1 MASNDNSHTYL
12 MGRLYSRDGVAT
24 SRYYPMPYETLA
36 LQKEEGKAEDEHSN
50 HYPLIASGA
59 NGELSNL
66 SDTANK
72 TGELVR
78 TPLALSAV
86 KKKGEDGSVSQ
97 KMLFFPSYLVP
108 MAQVSYQTADSNDWM
123 RELYT
128 SLKAY
133 TKNDD
138 CAVQLKLRSVSV
150 ADNCLLLPDDK
161 LTEEQLEKN
170 TYFKNYRKWLSN
182 YKPSHVTLIEVP
194 QFYTIQIYFSSELFV
209 DAHIT
214 LSDFSETLAISGNMK
229 GKASAH
235 PVSTVERVSVKY
247 YRAEENKDENKDEKT
262 SNYVAIEDETTS
274 YVATFWIE
282 SESVLT
288 LSELDQYCRVDVS
301 FEHFDEDLLDS
312 VESKGIPS
320 KYSLTEKAL
329 ALPIHTSA
337 GRTSVVNGDPISV
350 EEALINHAPQH
361 YQHLVK
367 TFTNQPYG
375 DPSALAMETQNGSPT
390 VPEQVWSVL
399 QNNKSLLE
407 VTAGS
412 LEKGLSWLMLAKV
425 TAAATS
431 ALPKSPETDATME
444 KMVDTVNKV
453 TGITVAVAGVMGTLK
468 DMHDSCNN
476 SLTGLGLNAVNAFNT
491 LVFGEHVSLQTAVIT
506 HLNQLPGVNINLDS
520 FGPFLDDAGKLGGM
534 LLDKPLSVL
543 EIAYGFNEAVKANDN
558 ADKAYAKLFETT
570 QKYSLSTLSVSSDR
584 LQKAAIPQ
592 DSEEAIKEQ
601 QDAYDQAVDSMR
613 EKLAQLVVKDQ
624 KHHVETVG
632 FSEFQLR
639 LDATMFDFDSH
650 EIQSDFSGVSTPFQ
664 SIAEELKKLSGAP
677 FVIMIIGHTCS
688 IGSEAYNL
696 ELSKQRAVAV
706 KNSIID
712 ALSDEKD
719 KSIWSDLLVTK
730 GVGESTPLPGNNNET
745 EGERKLNRRV
755 EIVFI
760 FSSSVEYPACRS
772 GLIMLEKA
780 AKLNVLKAMKANDTT
795 IGAINTSID
804 AVLGGAASAFPPA
817 GVLLAAKQTASIAMD
832 IDALFDDKNE
842 AKFAAEM
849 TSLRYQDVMAI
860 QEYLA
865 SPEGNSIFKVHLSA
879 YLKRMMAFNGL
890 LRLISFY
897 QLDKAQKKSNQ
908 LSGSEYE
915 ATSNLAAENKN
926 PMKFEDLNIR
936 GYINKYIINDDWD
949 IDISLLGI
957 EHLDEQWLE
966 QNGYNANIKSKFSV
980 PALTAELFTVGSHTR
995 NNLFKNEQVEKA
1007 RSKASQFQNY
1017 FPVHYIASEN
1027 DNHFESLVAEAIPLD
1042 LDKSIFTKIEVFVR
1056 RPYKL
1061 KKDDSPNK
1069 DNWVSFKEYYKTN
1082 KYSLTPFDNIRVIAL
1097 LDSNKVKDK
1106 NGNFT
1111 AFPVTLNVKSS
1122 SQNEGAWTLF
1132 DSVASSH
1139 TEYARYLSPNER
1151 ELIFGEANNKEQ
1163 EPLIGVVIEPSYY
1176 FGKQQVFGIRPI
1188 ADYDSSIMKSLFD
1201 STEKSTAS
1209 GGSHYLSYYLELFV
1223 EGRKKTEHK
1232 LPLYD
1237 SAYDTTKASQF
1248 NVTLSPSRT
1257 YQFTKD
1263 FKTFGPEKHAD
1274 GNFYDESFLKVPSG
1288 KPNEIKYLKLFDEP
1302 KATIYLTQ
1310 QYKQIDD
1317 SSDGADKNDPLVK
1330 RNKRLL
1336 RGKIGQFDW
1345 NEWASI
1351 TLLIRSKHVEI
1362 NEEIWSEASLDP
1374 NKTEVNVDLISEGF
1388 FRNTPRKLGEIKS
1401 VYRLG
1406 TIVNKGEKY
1415 TFDKVTSLKEDELSS
1430 SLQGFVKRF
1439 GNLDSDELKEL
1450 ALDSLFGKEEK
1461 TDIFVAV
1468 EKLKYINFFGH
1479 EVDGLMPMLAS
1490 RDGMLTASFNAVING
1505 PKGSGLQG
1513 CDSNTIKLYD
1523 SAPETIPSNWLSL
1536 VDRVIEV
1543 SRAKEASE
1551 LQDDKTAAEFKKSQ
1565 MTSYIPN
1572 YNLQQWIKAG
1582 NGEFVTTNLNEKH
1595 DNLIDDWVG

>member
-1 MASNDNSHTYL
+1 MASNDNRTVYL
-12 MGRLYSRDGVAT
+12 MGRLYSRDGVST

-36 LQKEEGKAEDEHSN
+36 LQNEEGKAGDEHSN

-66 SDTANK
+66 SNTANK

-123 RELYT
+123 KGLYT
-128 SLKAY
+128 SLEAY

-138 CAVQLKLRSVSV
+138 CAVQLKQRSVSV
-150 ADNCLLLPDDK
+150 ADNCLQLPDDK

-170 TYFKNYRKWLSN
+170 AYFKNYKKWLSN
-182 YKPSHVTLIEVP
+182 YKRQNVTVVEVP
-194 QFYTIQIYFSSELFV
+194 QFYTIQVYFSSELFV
-209 DAHIT
+209 DAHVT
-214 LSDFSETLAISGNMK
+214 LSDFSETLAICGNMDGDK
-229 GKASAH
+229 SSAH
-235 PVSTVERVSVKY
+235 PVSIVKALDVKY
-247 YRAEENKDENKDEKT
+247 YTAEAEEKN
-262 SNYVAIEDETTS
+262 TTS

-282 SESVLT
+282 SENVLT
-288 LSELDQYCRVDVS
+288 LSELDQYCRIDVS
-301 FEHFDEDLLDS
+301 FEHFRGSAKKTIEN
-312 VESKGIPS
+312 KGIPTS
-320 KYSLTEKAL
+320 YSLTEKAL

-375 DPSALAMETQNGSPT
+375 DPSALAMEAQNGSPT

-431 ALPKSPETDATME
+431 AFPESLETKKIA
-444 KMVDTVNKV
+444 DTVNQV

-468 DMHDSCNN
+468 DMHTLCNN
-476 SLTGLGLNAVNAFNT
+476 SLTGLGSNAVNAFNT

-520 FGPFLDDAGKLGGM
+520 FRPFLDGAGKLGGM

-558 ADKAYAKLFETT
+558 ANKAYAKLFETT

-584 LQKAAIPQ
+584 LQKAAISQ

-601 QDAYDQAVDSMR
+601 QNEYNQAVDSMR
-613 EKLAQLVVKDQ
+613 AKLAQLVVKDQ

-650 EIQSDFSGVSTPFQ
+650 EIQSDFSGASTPFQ
-664 SIAEELKKLSGAP
+664 SIAKELKKLSGAP
-677 FVIMIIGHTCS
+677 FVIKIIGHTCS

-712 ALSDEKD
+712 ALSDEKH

-730 GVGESTPLPGNNNET
+730 GEGESTPLPGNNNET
-745 EGERKLNRRV
+745 EEERKLNRRV
-755 EIVFI
+755 EIVFV

-915 ATSNLAAENKN
+915 AMSNLAAENKN

-966 QNGYNANIKSKFSV
+966 QNGYNVNIKSKFSF
-980 PALTAELFTVGSHTR
+980 PAATAEWLTVGSNTISSLS
-995 NNLFKNEQVEKA
+995 NNEQAEKA

-1027 DNHFESLVAEAIPLD
+1027 DNHFESLVAEAIPF
-1042 LDKSIFTKIEVFVR
+1042 DKSIFTKIEVFVR

-1201 STEKSTAS
+1201 STGKLTAS
-1209 GGSHYLSYYLELFV
+1209 GGCHYLSYYLELFV
-1223 EGRKKTEHK
+1223 EGCKKTEHK

-1237 SAYDTTKASQF
+1237 SAYGKTKASQF

-1263 FKTFGPEKHAD
+1263 FETFGPEKHAD
-1274 GNFYDESFLKVPSG
+1274 GNFYDESFLKAPSG

-1317 SSDGADKNDPLVK
+1317 SSDDADKNDPLVK

-1362 NEEIWSEASLDP
+1362 NEESWSEAKLDP

-1388 FRNTPRKLGEIKS
+1388 FSNTPRKLGEIKS

-1439 GNLDSDELKEL
+1439 GNLDSDELKEF

-1468 EKLKYINFFGH
+1468 EELKYINFFGH

-1513 CDSNTIKLYD
+1513 CDSNTITLYD
-1523 SAPETIPSNWLSL
+1523 SAPEAIPSNWLSL
-1536 VDRVIEV
+1536 VDQVKEV

-1565 MTSYIPN
+1565 LTSHIPN

-1582 NGEFVTTNLNEKH
+1582 NGKFVTTNLNEMH
-1595 DNLIDDWVG
+1595 DNLIDNWVG

>member
-1 MASNDNSHTYL
+1 MASNDNRTVYL
-12 MGRLYSRDGVAT
+12 MGRLHSRDGVAT

-36 LQKEEGKAEDEHSN
+36 LQNEEGKAGDEHSN

-66 SDTANK
+66 SYTANK

-97 KMLFFPSYLVP
+97 KVLFFPSYLVP
-108 MAQVSYQTADSNDWM
+108 MAQVSYQTTDSNDWM
-123 RELYT
+123 KGLYT
-128 SLKAY
+128 SLEAY

-138 CAVQLKLRSVSV
+138 CAVQLKQCSVSV
-150 ADNCLLLPDDK
+150 ADNCLQLPDDK
-161 LTEEQLEKN
+161 LTAEQLEKN
-170 TYFKNYRKWLSN
+170 TYFKNYSKWLSN

-214 LSDFSETLAISGNMK
+214 LSDFSETLAISGNMDGDK
-229 GKASAH
+229 SSAH
-235 PVSTVERVSVKY
+235 PVSIVKALDVKY
-247 YRAEENKDENKDEKT
+247 YTAEAEEKN
-262 SNYVAIEDETTS
+262 TTS

-288 LSELDQYCRVDVS
+288 LSELDQYCRIDVS
-301 FEHFDEDLLDS
+301 FEHFRGSAKKTIEN
-312 VESKGIPS
+312 KGIPTS
-320 KYSLTEKAL
+320 YSLTEKAL

-367 TFTNQPYG
+367 TFTQQPYS
-375 DPSALAMETQNGSPT
+375 DPSVLAMEAQNGSPT

-431 ALPKSPETDATME
+431 AFPESLETE
-444 KMVDTVNKV
+444 KMVVAVNKV
-453 TGITVAVAGVMGTLK
+453 VGITVAVAGVMGTLNK
-468 DMHDSCNN
+468 MHGSCN
-476 SLTGLGLNAVNAFNT
+476 SYLTILGHNATNAFNT

-520 FGPFLDDAGKLGGM
+520 FRPFLDGAGKLGGM

-584 LQKAAIPQ
+584 LQEAAIPH
-592 DSEEAIKEQ
+592 DSKEAIKEQ
-601 QDAYDQAVDSMR
+601 QNAYNQAVDSMR
-613 EKLAQLVVKDQ
+613 AKLAQLVVKDQ

-650 EIQSDFSGVSTPFQ
+650 EIQSDFSGASTPFQ

-688 IGSEAYNL
+688 IGSEPYNL

-712 ALSDEKD
+712 ALSDEKH

-730 GVGESTPLPGNNNET
+730 GEGESTPLPGNNNET
-745 EGERKLNRRV
+745 EEERKLNRRV
-755 EIVFI
+755 EIVFV

-804 AVLGGAASAFPPA
+804 AVLGGATSAFPPA
-817 GVLLAAKQTASIAMD
+817 GALLVAKQTASIAMD

-897 QLDKAQKKSNQ
+897 QLDKAQQKSNQ
-908 LSGSEYE
+908 LSGGEFE
-915 ATSNLAAENKN
+915 AISNRAAENKN

-980 PALTAELFTVGSHTR
+980 PAIFAEMWTVGSHTTSTLS
-995 NNLFKNEQVEKA
+995 NNEQAEKA

-1097 LDSNKVKDK
+1097 LDSNKVKGE
-1106 NGNFT
+1106 NVNFT

-1139 TEYARYLSPNER
+1139 TEYARYLNPNEFSSKER

-1163 EPLIGVVIEPSYY
+1163 EPPIGVVIEPSYY
-1176 FGKQQVFGIRPI
+1176 FGTQKVFGIRPI

-1237 SAYDTTKASQF
+1237 SAYSTTKASQF

-1263 FKTFGPEKHAD
+1263 FETFGPEKHAD
-1274 GNFYDESFLKVPSG
+1274 GNFYDESFLKAPSG

-1302 KATIYLTQ
+1302 KATMYLTQ
-1310 QYKQIDD
+1310 QYKKIDD
-1317 SSDGADKNDPLVK
+1317 SSDDKDKNDPLVK

-1362 NEEIWSEASLDP
+1362 NETSWSEAKLDP

-1406 TIVNKGEKY
+1406 TIINKGEKY

-1439 GNLDSDELKEL
+1439 GNLDSDELKEF

-1461 TDIFVAV
+1461 TDIFVAI

-1513 CDSNTIKLYD
+1513 CESNTITLYD
-1523 SAPETIPSNWLSL
+1523 STPETIPSNWLSL
-1536 VDRVIEV
+1536 LDQVKEV

-1551 LQDDKTAAEFKKSQ
+1551 LQDDKTAAEFKNSQ

-1582 NGEFVTTNLNEKH
+1582 NGKFVTTNLNERH

>member
-24 SRYYPMPYETLA
+24 SRYYPMPYETFA
-36 LQKEEGKAEDEHSN
+36 LQSEEGKGGDEHSN
-50 HYPLIASGA
+50 HCPLIASGA

-108 MAQVSYQTADSNDWM
+108 MAQVSYQTTDSTDWM
-123 RELYT
+123 GDLYT
-128 SLKAY
+128 SLEAY

-150 ADNCLLLPDDK
+150 AENCLLLPDDK
-161 LTEEQLEKN
+161 LTAEQLEKN
-170 TYFKNYRKWLSN
+170 TYFKNYSKWLSN

-194 QFYTIQIYFSSELFV
+194 QFYTIQVYFSSKLFEK
-209 DAHIT
+209 AHIT
-214 LSDFSETLAISGNMK
+214 LSDFSETLVISGNMK

-235 PVSTVERVSVKY
+235 PVSTVEEVRVKY
-247 YRAEENKDENKDEKT
+247 YRAEENNDEKT

-288 LSELDQYCRVDVS
+288 LSELDQYCRIDVS

-367 TFTNQPYG
+367 TFTKQPYG
-375 DPSALAMETQNGSPT
+375 DPSVLAMEAQNGSPT

-431 ALPKSPETDATME
+431 AFPKSHETDATME
-444 KMVDTVNKV
+444 KMADTVNKV
-453 TGITVAVAGVMGTLK
+453 TGITVAVAGVMGTLNK
-468 DMHDSCNN
+468 MHDSCNN
-476 SLTGLGLNAVNAFNT
+476 SLTRLSHNATNAFNT

-520 FGPFLDDAGKLGGM
+520 FRPFLDGAGKLGGM

-543 EIAYGFNEAVKANDN
+543 EIVYGFNEAVKANDN

-570 QKYSLSTLSVSSDR
+570 QKYSLSTLSVSNDR
-584 LQKAAIPQ
+584 LQEAAIPR

-601 QDAYDQAVDSMR
+601 QNAYDQAVDSMR
-613 EKLAQLVVKDQ
+613 AKLAQLVVKDQ

-650 EIQSDFSGVSTPFQ
+650 EIQPDFSGASTPFQ

-712 ALSDEKD
+712 ALSDEKY
-719 KSIWSDLLVTK
+719 KSIWSDLLVVK
-730 GVGESTPLPGNNNET
+730 GEGESTPLPGNNNET
-745 EGERKLNRRV
+745 EEERKLNRRV
-755 EIVFI
+755 EIVFV

-897 QLDKAQKKSNQ
+897 QLDKAQQKSNQ
-908 LSGSEYE
+908 LSGGVYE

-926 PMKFEDLNIR
+926 SMTFADLNIR
-936 GYINKYIINDDWD
+936 GYISKYIINDDWD
-949 IDISLLGI
+949 IDISLVGI

-966 QNGYNANIKSKFSV
+966 QNGYNANIKSKFSA
-980 PALTAELFTVGSHTR
+980 PAFIAEWLTVGGHTISTLS
-995 NNLFKNEQVEKA
+995 NNEQAEKA

-1027 DNHFESLVAEAIPLD
+1027 DSHFESLVAEAIPFD
-1042 LDKSIFTKIEVFVR
+1042 LDKDIFTKIEVFVR

-1061 KKDDSPNK
+1061 KKDDCPSK
-1069 DNWVSFKEYYKTN
+1069 DNWIPFKEYYKTN

-1097 LDSNKVKDK
+1097 LDSNKVKGK
-1106 NGNFT
+1106 KGNFT
-1111 AFPVTLNVKSS
+1111 AFPVTLNVKSLS
-1122 SQNEGAWTLF
+1122 KNEGAWTF
-1132 DSVASSH
+1132 SDSVASSH
-1139 TEYARYLSPNER
+1139 TEYVRYLSPNEFSKD
-1151 ELIFGEANNKEQ
+1151 EKTLIWGDDQ

-1176 FGKQQVFGIRPI
+1176 FGKQKVFGIRPI

-1209 GGSHYLSYYLELFV
+1209 GGCHYLSYYLELFV

-1237 SAYDTTKASQF
+1237 SAYGATKVSQF

-1263 FKTFGPEKHAD
+1263 FETFGPEKHAD
-1274 GNFYDESFLKVPSG
+1274 GNFYDESFLKAPSG
-1288 KPNEIKYLKLFDEP
+1288 KSNEIKYLKLFDEP

-1317 SSDGADKNDPLVK
+1317 SSDDADKNDPLVK

-1345 NEWASI
+1345 NEWTSI

-1362 NEEIWSEASLDP
+1362 NEKSWSEAKLDP

-1388 FRNTPRKLGEIKS
+1388 FSNIPRKLGEIKS

-1415 TFDKVTSLKEDELSS
+1415 TFDEVTSLKEDELSS

-1439 GNLDSDELKEL
+1439 GNLDSDELKEF

-1468 EKLKYINFFGH
+1468 EELKYINFFGH
-1479 EVDGLMPMLAS
+1479 EVNGLMPMLAS

-1513 CDSNTIKLYD
+1513 CDSNTITLYD

-1536 VDRVIEV
+1536 VDQVKEV

-1551 LQDDKTAAEFKKSQ
+1551 LQDDKTVAEFKKSQ
-1565 MTSYIPN
+1565 LTSHIPN

-1582 NGEFVTTNLNEKH
+1582 NGKFLTTNLNKR
-1595 DNLIDDWVG
+1595 DRKSVV

>member
-36 LQKEEGKAEDEHSN
+36 LQKEEGKSEYEHSN

-66 SDTANK
+66 SDMANK

-86 KKKGEDGSVSQ
+86 KKKGQDGSVSQ

-123 RELYT
+123 KGLYT
-128 SLKAY
+128 SLEAY

-150 ADNCLLLPDDK
+150 AENCLLLPDDK
-161 LTEEQLEKN
+161 LTAEHLEKN

-194 QFYTIQIYFSSELFV
+194 QFYTIQVYFSSELFV

-229 GKASAH
+229 GQASAH

-247 YRAEENKDENKDEKT
+247 YTAEAEEKN
-262 SNYVAIEDETTS
+262 TTS

-282 SESVLT
+282 SENVLT
-288 LSELDQYCRVDVS
+288 LSELDQYCRIDVS

-329 ALPIHTSA
+329 ALLIHTSA

-367 TFTNQPYG
+367 TFTKQPYG
-375 DPSALAMETQNGSPT
+375 DPSVLAMETQNGAPT
-390 VPEQVWSVL
+390 IPAQVWSLL

-425 TAAATS
+425 TAAAS
-431 ALPKSPETDATME
+431 SGVKDSGSEDIRDIAT
-444 KMVDTVNKV
+444 VVAQV
-453 TGITVAVAGVMGTLK
+453 TGITVAVAGVMGTLNK
-468 DMHDSCNN
+468 MHDRCNN
-476 SLTGLGLNAVNAFNT
+476 SLTTLGHNATNAFNT

-506 HLNQLPGVNINLDS
+506 HLNQLPGVNINLDAFRS
-520 FGPFLDDAGKLGGM
+520 FLDGAGKLGGV

-543 EIAYGFNEAVKANDN
+543 EIAYGFNQSMIAHED
-558 ADKAYAKLFETT
+558 ADKAYAGLFETT
-570 QKYSLSTLSVSSDR
+570 QKYSLSTLSVSKER
-584 LQKAAIPQ
+584 LQDAGIFHGTEEDITNQQEVYNQAI
-592 DSEEAIKEQ
+592 
-601 QDAYDQAVDSMR
+601 DSMR
-613 EKLAQLVVKDQ
+613 KKLSALVVEEQ
-624 KHHVETVG
+624 KHYIQEVG
-632 FSEFQLR
+632 FSEFRLQLN
-639 LDATMFDFDSH
+639 ATMFDFDSH
-650 EIQSDFSGVSTPFQ
+650 KMSDDSTPFQ

-696 ELSKQRAVAV
+696 ELSKQRAVTV

-712 ALSDEKD
+712 ALSDEQD
-719 KSIWSDLLVTK
+719 KSIWSDLLVVK
-730 GVGESTPLPGNNNET
+730 GEGESTPLPGNNNET
-745 EGERKLNRRV
+745 EEERKLNRRV
-755 EIVFI
+755 EIVFV

-780 AKLNVLKAMKANDTT
+780 AKLNILKAMKANDTT
-795 IGAINTSID
+795 IGAINTSLD

-817 GVLLAAKQTASIAMD
+817 GGLLAAKQMASIAMD

-860 QEYLA
+860 QEYLV
-865 SPEGNSIFKVHLSA
+865 SSEGNSIFKVHLSA

-890 LRLISFY
+890 LRLINFC
-897 QLDKAQKKSNQ
+897 QLDKAQQKSKQ
-908 LSGSEYE
+908 LSGGVFE
-915 ATSNLAAENKN
+915 ATSNLAAENKT
-926 PMKFEDLNIR
+926 PTKFEDLNVR
-936 GYINKYIINDDWD
+936 GYIEKYIINDDWD
-949 IDISLLGI
+949 IDISLLGV

-966 QNGYNANIKSKFSV
+966 KNGYDANINNKFSA
-980 PALTAELFTVGSHTR
+980 PMSMAEALIVGSHTHHNWTSDKQAGKSR
-995 NNLFKNEQVEKA
+995 P
-1007 RSKASQFQNY
+1007 KASQFQNY
-1017 FPVHYIASEN
+1017 FPVHYIASE
-1027 DNHFESLVAEAIPLD
+1027 DDRHFESLVVEAIPFD
-1042 LDKSIFTKIEVFVR
+1042 LDKSIFTRIEVFVR

-1061 KKDDSPNK
+1061 KKDDCPSK
-1069 DNWVSFKEYYKTN
+1069 DNWVPFKKYYKTN

-1097 LDSNKVKDK
+1097 LDSDKVKGK

-1111 AFPVTLNVKSS
+1111 AFPVTLNVKSLS
-1122 SQNEGAWTLF
+1122 NNEGTWAFF
-1132 DSVASSH
+1132 DSVASTH
-1139 TEYARYLSPNER
+1139 TEYARYLEPNEFSTDER
-1151 ELIFGEANNKEQ
+1151 ELIWEGENES
-1163 EPLIGVVIEPSYY
+1163 LIGVVIEPSYY
-1176 FGKQQVFGIRPI
+1176 FGKQKVFGIRPI

-1201 STEKSTAS
+1201 SAEKSTVS

-1223 EGRKKTEHK
+1223 EGRKKTELE
-1232 LPLYD
+1232 LPLN
-1237 SAYDTTKASQF
+1237 DTVYGTKVTTF
-1248 NVTLSPSRT
+1248 NVTLSPSRR

-1263 FKTFGPEKHAD
+1263 FQTFGPEKHAD
-1274 GNFYDESFLKVPSG
+1274 GDFYDESFLKSPKKQVNKITS
-1288 KPNEIKYLKLFDEP
+1288 LKLFDKPE
-1302 KATIYLTQ
+1302 ATIYLTQ
-1310 QYKQIDD
+1310 QDSKIDRL
-1317 SSDGADKNDPLVK
+1317 SDDKDKKDPLVK
-1330 RNKRLL
+1330 RNNALL
-1336 RGKIGQFDW
+1336 RGNIELFDW
-1345 NEWASI
+1345 NKSSSI
-1351 TLLIRSKHVEI
+1351 TLLIRSKHVKI
-1362 NEEIWSEASLDP
+1362 NETSWSEAKLDS
-1374 NKTEVNVDLISEGF
+1374 NKIDINVDLSIENGF
-1388 FRNTPRKLGEIKS
+1388 FSTVTRKLGEIKS

-1406 TIVNKGEKY
+1406 MIVRKDGQY
-1415 TFDKVTSLKEDELSS
+1415 TFNKVKNLKEEALPP
-1430 SLQGFVKRF
+1430 SLQDFIKQIESLV
-1439 GNLDSDELKEL
+1439 SDELKEL
-1450 ALDSLFGKEEK
+1450 ALDSSYLLGKEEK

-1468 EKLKYINFFGH
+1468 EKLKYINFFGY

-1490 RDGMLTASFNAVING
+1490 RDGLLTPSFNAVING
-1505 PKGSGLQG
+1505 PEGSDLSG
-1513 CDSNTIKLYD
+1513 CDSNTIYLNN
-1523 SAPETIPSNWLSL
+1523 SAPKAIPSNWLL
-1536 VDRVIEV
+1536 LIDKEKEV
-1543 SRAKEASE
+1543 SKAVE
-1551 LQDDKTAAEFKKSQ
+1551 LNKLQGDQTVSEFKKLQKTAHMPS
-1565 MTSYIPN
+1565 

-1582 NGEFVTTNLNEKH
+1582 NGSYRTTNLNDEH
-1595 DNLIDDWVG
+1595 RELIEEWVG